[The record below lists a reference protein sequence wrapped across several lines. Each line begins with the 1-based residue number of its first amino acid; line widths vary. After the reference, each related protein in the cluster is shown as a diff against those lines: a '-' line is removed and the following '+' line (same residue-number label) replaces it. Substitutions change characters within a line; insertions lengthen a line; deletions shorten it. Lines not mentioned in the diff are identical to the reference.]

1 MPSLGA
7 DMDDGTVLEW
17 LVAPGD
23 VVRKGDIV
31 AVVDTSKSAVD
42 VECFDSGTIERL
54 LVPVGRTVPVG
65 TPLAMIGTGEPG
77 GKAPA
82 REEPER
88 AEAPAPPPTPVPPP
102 TPAAPPAPAAPPVPP
117 PAPEPSPTPTTGS
130 APAPA
135 PPPPPPT
142 PKPQPTPAPAPP
154 SAPTPP
160 PTPSPRTPPSAP
172 PTQAPAAKVPASP
185 PVRAY
190 AKRAGVDLA
199 DVRGTGRGGAITR
212 ADIDRTAP
220 ARPPQPGTG
229 ARISPYARRLAR
241 EKNIDLATVPGPVI
255 HGRDVQAAE
264 SATAEGEPAGKAP
277 AERAPRAAARE
288 AIAALM
294 SRSKKEIPH
303 YYLATTI
310 DLGTALDWLHERN
323 RHAGVDDR
331 IIPAALLFKAT
342 SRAASAVPALNGHWI
357 EGRFR
362 PSTVVRLG
370 VAVSLRGGGLL
381 VPGIDDPGARPLDE
395 VMRMLTDVV
404 ARARG
409 GRLRSSD
416 LEPASL
422 TVTNLGE
429 GAESVQ
435 GVIYPPQVALV
446 GFGAIVRRPWAVG
459 DLLGVRPVVTATL
472 AADHRASD
480 GATGARFLDT
490 LDHLLQRPEDLR

>member
-1 MPSLGA
+1 M
-7 DMDDGTVLEW
+7 
-17 LVAPGD
+17 
-23 VVRKGDIV
+23 
-31 AVVDTSKSAVD
+31 
-42 VECFDSGTIERL
+42 
-54 LVPVGRTVPVG
+54 
-65 TPLAMIGTGEPG
+65 
-77 GKAPA
+77 
-82 REEPER
+82 
-88 AEAPAPPPTPVPPP
+88 
-102 TPAAPPAPAAPPVPP
+102 
-117 PAPEPSPTPTTGS
+117 
-130 APAPA
+130 
-135 PPPPPPT
+135 
-142 PKPQPTPAPAPP
+142 
-154 SAPTPP
+154 
-160 PTPSPRTPPSAP
+160 
-172 PTQAPAAKVPASP
+172 PASP

-212 ADIDRTAP
+212 ADIDRAAP
-220 ARPPQPGTG
+220 ARRPHPGAG

-264 SATAEGEPAGKAP
+264 SGRAPGVGDTGRGAPADSATADSATADSATADSATAEGEPAGKAP

-395 VMRMLTDVV
+395 VMRLLTDVV

-422 TVTNLGE
+422 TVTSLGE
-429 GAESVQ
+429 GAEWVQ